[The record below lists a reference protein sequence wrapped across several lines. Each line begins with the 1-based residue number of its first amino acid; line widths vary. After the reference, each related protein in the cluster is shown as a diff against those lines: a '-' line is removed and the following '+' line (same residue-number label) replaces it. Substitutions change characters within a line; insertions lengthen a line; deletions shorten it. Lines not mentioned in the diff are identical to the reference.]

1 MAAQEFLQS
10 HWPIRNVVLKNY
22 ISIVQYWR
30 RGRGDRSRKPAEQS
44 RLTKMALDENYITET
59 GWNVFLPILCNPA
72 SINATQG
79 SNHTLQVLCSY
90 SDDVPQ
96 DVEMLLEL
104 NSDDDKSRIAA
115 TKILQTHRHLDMRPL
130 FDRKL
135 DLLPHVV
142 SRVARALCRVPP

>member
-1 MAAQEFLQS
+1 
-10 HWPIRNVVLKNY
+10 
-22 ISIVQYWR
+22 
-30 RGRGDRSRKPAEQS
+30 
-44 RLTKMALDENYITET
+44 MALDENYITET

-96 DVEMLLEL
+96 DVDMLLEL

-115 TKILQTHRHLDMRPL
+115 TKILQTRRHLDMRPL

-142 SRVARALCRVPP
+142 GRVARALCRVPP